1 MTQQP
6 KKLSRRDAL
15 KIIGAAAGAT
25 VLANLPS
32 KWSKPELAAGVLP
45 AHAQTSGPTLPTVV
59 TSSIV
64 GEFSCQA
71 SFTGD
76 VTADGGS
83 PVTDKGFVF
92 SNTNSNPTLADSSI
106 SYGSGGLGSYSM
118 NNVSMPYCGV
128 TVYGRAYA
136 TSGVGTAYGA
146 VLTFSPILCLVE
158 GTLVAMADGTFKQIE
173 DINYSDRLLVW
184 NFDDGHFDAARP
196 LWIKKAEVAYQYNL
210 LEFSDGST
218 LKTINQHRIF
228 NKELGMFTYPM
239 TEDTPVGT
247 TTFNV
252 RGGEVRLASKRV
264 VNERVNYYNVIT
276 RRHMNLFA
284 NGILTSCRYNNI
296 YPIVDMKFVK
306 DDRTLVPQEQYGV
319 DDKYYEGLRLAEQT
333 IPAADTIAYVNR
345 LEALKADREGMIP
358 ADEDF
363 FMRFGDFDPSQVEV
377 ELAAS

>member
-15 KIIGAAAGAT
+15 KIIGVAAGAA

-32 KWSKPELAAGVLP
+32 KWSKPELATGVLP

-59 TSSIV
+59 TNSIV
-64 GEFSCQA
+64 GDFSCQA

-76 VTADGGS
+76 ATADGGS
-83 PVTDKGFVF
+83 SVTDKGFVY

-118 NNVSMPYCGV
+118 NNVDIPYCGV

-136 TSGVGTAYGA
+136 TNSVGTAYGA
-146 VLTFSPILCLVE
+146 VLTFSPIVCLVE
-158 GTLVAMADGTFKQIE
+158 GTLIAMADGRLKKIE
-173 DINYSDRLLVW
+173 GINYSDQLLVW
-184 NFDDGHFDAARP
+184 NFDDGHFDAAQP
-196 LWIKKAEVAYQYNL
+196 LWIKKSEVAYQYNL

-228 NKELGMFTYPM
+228 NKEMSMFTHPM
-239 TEDTPVGT
+239 TEDTPIGT
-247 TTFNV
+247 TTFNI
-252 RGGEVRLASKRV
+252 RGEEVTLVSKRV
-264 VNERVNYYNVIT
+264 VHEQVNYYNIIT
-276 RRHMNLFA
+276 CRHINLFA

-306 DDRTLVPQEQYGV
+306 DNRTFVPQEQYGV
-319 DDKYYEGLRLAEQT
+319 EDKYYEGLRLAEQT
-333 IPAADTIAYVNR
+333 ILVADTIAYVNR
-345 LEALKADREGMIP
+345 LEALKAERKEMTP
-358 ADEDF
+358 ANENF
-363 FMRFGDFDPSQVEV
+363 SVQSRVEA
-377 ELAAS
+377 ELIAS